1 MSFFRAVTLFAFFV
15 VLSALLDCASMQST
29 KNNSEKGKG
38 RGKTIKLLTSVAET
52 CLLAAAET
60 IVESSSPADETFALA
75 APGTATVPVLGS
87 RLISSFLL
95 LFLCML
101 PVMAAEAALELQA
114 GPAEPEEEEEEEEE
128 GEEEEGSKS
137 VSSSQ

>member
-1 MSFFRAVTLFAFFV
+1 M
-15 VLSALLDCASMQST
+15 
-29 KNNSEKGKG
+29 
-38 RGKTIKLLTSVAET
+38 
-52 CLLAAAET
+52 
-60 IVESSSPADETFALA
+60 
-75 APGTATVPVLGS
+75 
-87 RLISSFLL
+87 ISSFLL